1 MTVVVVPS
9 TCKSPAII
17 TFPVLSPIVAG
28 SRVNVA
34 GPEIVFD
41 VTRIADPD
49 APV

>member
-17 TFPVLSPIVAG
+17 TLPVLSPIVAG

-41 VTRIADPD
+41 VTRIADP
-49 APV
+49 AEPV

>member
-1 MTVVVVPS
+1 MVVVPS

-17 TFPVLSPIVAG
+17 TLPVLLPTAAG
-28 SRVNVA
+28 SRVIVA

-41 VTRIADPD
+41 ETRIADPE

>member
-1 MTVVVVPS
+1 MVVVPS

-17 TFPVLSPIVAG
+17 TFPVLLPIVAG

-41 VTRIADPD
+41 VTLIADPE

>member
-1 MTVVVVPS
+1 MVVVPS

-17 TFPVLSPIVAG
+17 TLPVLSPIVAG

-41 VTRIADPD
+41 VTLIADPE